1 MKSIIHWFR
10 QKFVLVLTGIVAVF
24 GTFTA
29 RLVTCTGQTGVAV
42 VQVASNPANQLAAV
56 ETASFVANL
65 FYGGA
70 DDPFAT
76 PGIGGE
82 TGKLTHVV
90 LRKGEK
96 LFGEAMTK
104 IIGKTDEII
113 ETSRTWASPQIQ
125 EGQRA
130 LQKKVGHAISLNNK
144 SAFEGIKYTQEN
156 AELVMKNIF
165 NKANEIVIRPKR
177 TMIYSPNGQG
187 VSINTKTGRFIGF
200 VERSLEKEL

>member
-113 ETSRTWASPQIQ
+113 ETSRILASPQIQ
-125 EGQRA
+125 HGQRA
-130 LQKKVGHAISLNNK
+130 IQKKIGHAQSNNYK
-144 SAFEGIKYTQEN
+144 SAFENIEFTQSN
-156 AELVMKNIF
+156 AEKLIQ
-165 NKANEIVIRPKR
+165 EIIKEPDVVIIRPYLTKV
-177 TMIYSPNGQG
+177 YNNKGQG
-187 VSINTKTGRFIGF
+187 ISFETQTAKFVGL

>member
-76 PGIGGE
+76 PGVGGE

-104 IIGKTDEII
+104 IIGKQDYII
-113 ETSRTWASPQIQ
+113 KTSRIWKSSQIQ
-125 EGQRA
+125 EGARA
-130 LQKKVGHAISLNNK
+130 IDKKLGHSEAKNAA
-144 SAFEGIKYTQEN
+144 SAFFGTKPTQTN
-156 AELVMKNIF
+156 AEKIINELMIDADAIVM
-165 NKANEIVIRPKR
+165 RPVLTK
-177 TMIYSPNGQG
+177 IYKTNGQG
-187 VSINTKTGRFIGF
+187 VAIQTANGNLL
-200 VERSLEKEL
+200 VL